1 MFPRAALLAAQR
13 PLSVVGARSAAAAAA
28 AQPAGGAVDR
38 RQRPE
43 HPGKV
48 RLGFIPEEWFQ
59 FFYNKTGVT
68 GPYTFG
74 VGLITYLCSKEIYV
88 MEHEY
93 YSGLSLGIMA
103 IIAVKKL
110 GPVIAKWADGE
121 IDKIESEWK
130 EGRESELKVLADAIE
145 AEKKEQWR
153 ADGALLL
160 MEAKKENIALQLE
173 AAFRERAMNVYSE
186 VKRRLDYQVECRH
199 VERRLNQKHMVNW
212 IVSSVLSSISPQQ
225 EKETLNKC
233 IADLSAL
240 ALRVKSA

>member
-1 MFPRAALLAAQR
+1 MFSRAALLTAQR
-13 PLSVVGARSAAAAAA
+13 PLTVAATRTAAAAAA
-28 AQPAGGAVDR
+28 PGGAIER

-48 RLGFIPEEWFQ
+48 RLGFLPEEWFQ

-130 EGRESELKVLADAIE
+130 EGREAELKVLSDAIE

-199 VERRLNQKHMVNW
+199 VERRLSQKHMVNW
-212 IVSSVLSSISPQQ
+212 ITSNVLASISPQQ